1 MYPKCKGMAFEENLL
16 NVLRAERPKIVIAL
30 QKYFSLDK
38 AEAEDCFQEGSLGMW
53 RNIREGKL
61 TKENLDCKL
70 ETYLKKCCYNHA
82 EHLTRRRGVV
92 IYYKDMPLENARVA
106 PERPELTPEKR
117 EMLRVMEEIVVKM
130 ESPCREIMWHT
141 YYYEVDGEMEVVD
154 GTPQPVKPKSQE
166 EIAALTGLKNA
177 QTVKAQKVRCMKRL
191 KDRLLSIF
199 NKQ

>member
-1 MYPKCKGMAFEENLL
+1 MAFEQEFLKFLQDEREN
-16 NVLRAERPKIVIAL
+16 IVNCIRL
-30 QKYFSLDK
+30 KYNLDQGQ
-38 AEAEDCFQEGSLGMW
+38 AEDCFQEGSLGMW

-61 TKENLDCKL
+61 TKETLNCSLK
-70 ETYLKKCCYNHA
+70 TYLWKCCYNHA

-92 IYYKDMPLENARVA
+92 IYDKDMPLENARVA

-130 ESPCREIMWHT
+130 ESPCREILWHT